1 MMNGAAVSFSSGRH
15 STTDTSTM
23 AAELTEAHLCSLD
36 IVPLRNLMAEIGCF
50 QEEPT
55 LMYQDCS
62 PAVSVANDRGSLA
75 KKSKAMD
82 IRVFAIRNKIEDHQ
96 IMLKLISTVEMV
108 ADLGT
113 KALDQ
118 KKFVFFRDV
127 MNGYAL
133 ARASTTTATRS
144 LPAMVIT
151 KSELSKR
158 RYANNHR
165 RW

>member
-1 MMNGAAVSFSSGRH
+1 MIRAR
-15 STTDTSTM
+15 
-23 AAELTEAHLCSLD
+23 L
-36 IVPLRNLMAEIGCF
+36 PLRNLMAEIGCF

-108 ADLGT
+108 ADMGT

-127 MNGYAL
+127 MNGAICTRTCIYYDGDAL
-133 ARASTTTATRS
+133 AARDGD
-144 LPAMVIT
+144 
-151 KSELSKR
+151 
-158 RYANNHR
+158 H
-165 RW
+165 

>member
-1 MMNGAAVSFSSGRH
+1 
-15 STTDTSTM
+15 
-23 AAELTEAHLCSLD
+23 
-36 IVPLRNLMAEIGCF
+36 
-50 QEEPT
+50 
-55 LMYQDCS
+55 
-62 PAVSVANDRGSLA
+62 
-75 KKSKAMD
+75 
-82 IRVFAIRNKIEDHQ
+82 
-96 IMLKLISTVEMV
+96 MLKLISTVEMV
-108 ADLGT
+108 ADMGT

-158 RYANNHR
+158 RG
-165 RW
+165 RWAFARHPPCLALPWWMSREDRYTYNWLSLFLL